1 MRQSAPPLYVRK
13 YIGRAQFETFVQ
25 AVVDI
30 LLSNGPSKDFP
41 ETFYLD
47 QDRLR
52 VRAVEGLESAGG
64 LAVL

>member
-1 MRQSAPPLYVRK
+1 MRQSAPPSYVRK
-13 YIGRAQFETFVQ
+13 DIRRAQFETFVQ

-52 VRAVEGLESAGG
+52 VQ
-64 LAVL
+64 AVL